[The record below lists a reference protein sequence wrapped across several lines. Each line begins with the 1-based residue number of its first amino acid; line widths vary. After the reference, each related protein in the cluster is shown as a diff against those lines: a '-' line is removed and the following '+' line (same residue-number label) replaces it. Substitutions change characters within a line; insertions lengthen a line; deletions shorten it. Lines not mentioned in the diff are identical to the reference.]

1 MSCILLKP
9 ACEADFLGYMDDK
22 ASNELIFFLVWPLP
36 ETAMGM
42 LLRNRLVGALG
53 ALPCKHY
60 VVRFIPL
67 VRSEGSPPSA
77 QMSFNST
84 ASHGDRL
91 PQKRTVPWLSSSRG
105 HWRVFQLGCQPT
117 PTQPRRTLI

>member
-1 MSCILLKP
+1 MGSEMCIRDRLKP

-67 VRSEGSPPSA
+67 VRSEGSPHKRS
-77 QMSFNST
+77 NST
-84 ASHGDRL
+84 ASPPVGATA
-91 PQKRTVPWLSSSRG
+91 KTKNEV
-105 HWRVFQLGCQPT
+105 
-117 PTQPRRTLI
+117 